1 MSHSAKTSNLFT
13 VALVGAAAL
22 KGKEVR
28 DVLGE
33 RSFPAVDIKL
43 LDEEDA
49 LGQLDQVN
57 DEPAFIQAVLP
68 EHLEGV
74 DFAFLTA
81 DESVIAKVWA
91 IVRDSG
97 AEIIDLSYALE
108 NNTDVVLRAPWVEK
122 EFEREAEI
130 REAEKKAARTAGR
143 KAEPKPGHAHQF
155 ALQSAPVVIA
165 HPAAVVLALLL
176 GRLQTA
182 APIRLASAV
191 IGQPAS
197 EYGRRGMDE
206 LHDQTVNLLS
216 FQQMPTA
223 TFGTQAAFNLFVQS
237 AEAAHPSLA
246 ETEARI
252 LRHFRGISGK
262 VVAEPAVLLVQAPVF
277 HGYAIAIFVQTATS
291 ATAEA
296 LQAALAGPHVA
307 IAGGEEDFPSNVNVA
322 GSSEILVSLRSDGS
336 GGNGFWL
343 FAACDNLRLSAI
355 QAVECAEEMVHTRPR
370 GQLQ

>member
-1 MSHSAKTSNLFT
+1 MSHSAKQSNLFT

-28 DVLGE
+28 DVLSE

-49 LGQLDQVN
+49 LGQLEQVN
-57 DEPAFIQAVLP
+57 DEPAFIQGVLP

-81 DESVIAKVWA
+81 DESYIAKVWA
-91 IVRDSG
+91 TVRDSG
-97 AEIIDLSYALE
+97 SEIIDLSYALE
-108 NNTDVVLRAPWVEK
+108 NNTDVVLRAPWVE
-122 EFEREAEI
+122 REVEPGQT
-130 REAEKKAARTAGR
+130 REV
-143 KAEPKPGHAHQF
+143 

-176 GRLQTA
+176 GRLHKA
-182 APIRLASAV
+182 LPVSLASAV
-191 IGQPAS
+191 ICQPAS
-197 EYGRRGMDE
+197 EYGRPGMDE

-216 FQQMPTA
+216 FQQVPSA
-223 TFGTQAAFNLFVQS
+223 FFGTQVAFNLFTQPSDTV
-237 AEAAHPSLA
+237 HPSLA
-246 ETEARI
+246 ESESRI
-252 LRHFRGISGK
+252 LRHFRAIAPET
-262 VVAEPAVLLVQAPVF
+262 VPPPALLLVQAPVF
-277 HGYAIAIFVQTATS
+277 HGYAIAIFVHTATPV
-291 ATAEA
+291 TAQVLET
-296 LQAALAGPHVA
+296 ALAGAHVTVVS
-307 IAGGEEDFPSNVNVA
+307 GQEEYPSNVNVA
-322 GSSEILVSLRSDGS
+322 GSSEILASIRPDPA

>member
-1 MSHSAKTSNLFT
+1 MSHSAKKSNLFT

-28 DVLGE
+28 DVLTE
-33 RSFPAVDIKL
+33 RNFPAVDIKL
-43 LDEEDA
+43 LDEEEA

-57 DEPAFIQAVLP
+57 DEPAFIQGVLP

-81 DESVIAKVWA
+81 DESFIAKVWA
-91 IVRDSG
+91 SVRDCG

-108 NNTDVVLRAPWVEK
+108 NNTDVALRAPWVEK
-122 EFEREAEI
+122 EL
-130 REAEKKAARTAGR
+130 
-143 KAEPKPGHAHQF
+143 GHSHED
-155 ALQSAPVVIA
+155 ALQSGPVVIA

-176 GRLQTA
+176 GRLQTV
-182 APIRLASAV
+182 APLRIASAV

-206 LHDQTVNLLS
+206 LHDQTINLLS
-216 FQQMPTA
+216 FQQLPTA
-223 TFGTQAAFNLFVQS
+223 CFGTQVAFNLFVQS
-237 AEAAHPSLA
+237 NETACPSLA
-246 ETEARI
+246 QSEARI
-252 LRHFRGISGK
+252 LRHFRAMAGK
-262 VVAEPAVLLVQAPVF
+262 AVAEPAVLLVQAPVF
-277 HGYAIAIFVQTATS
+277 HGYAIAIFVQTAS
-291 ATAEA
+291 AATAEA
-296 LQAALAGPHVA
+296 LEAALAGPHVTVVS
-307 IAGGEEDFPSNVNVA
+307 GPEDFPSNVNVA
-322 GSSEILVSLRSDGS
+322 GSPEILVSLRADGA

-343 FAACDNLRLSAI
+343 FAACDNLRVSAI

>member
-1 MSHSAKTSNLFT
+1 MTHSAKKSNLFT

-28 DVLGE
+28 DVLSE
-33 RSFPAVDIKL
+33 RNFPSIDIKL

-57 DEPAFIQAVLP
+57 DEPAFVQAVLP
-68 EHLEGV
+68 ENLEGV

-81 DESVIAKVWA
+81 DEAFIAKVWA
-91 IVRDSG
+91 SVRDSG
-97 AEIIDLSYALE
+97 SEIIDLSYALE
-108 NNTDVVLRAPWVEK
+108 NNIDVALRAPWVEK
-122 EFEREAEI
+122 EL
-130 REAEKKAARTAGR
+130 GR
-143 KAEPKPGHAHQF
+143 AHQD

-176 GRLQTA
+176 GRLQAA
-182 APIRLASAV
+182 APLRIASAV

-223 TFGTQAAFNLFVQS
+223 TFGTQAAFNIFSQS
-237 AEAAHPSLA
+237 IETARPSLA
-246 ETEARI
+246 QTEARI
-252 LRHFRGISGK
+252 LRHFRAIAGK

-277 HGYAIAIFVQTATS
+277 HGYAIAVFVQTAAA
-291 ATAEA
+291 ATVQA
-296 LQAALAGPHVA
+296 LEAALAGPHVTVVS
-307 IAGGEEDFPSNVNVA
+307 GEDDFPSNVNVA
-322 GSSEILVSLRSDGS
+322 GSPEILVSLRSDGA